1 MQYIREPK
9 DVDLIIKSEP
19 LTESARK
26 EISEFIR
33 EYRNKS
39 DLKPNILQSAI
50 PLPQTQHRITIA
62 CEPRHVIGKRL
73 KTWFYILL
81 ERQ

>member
-9 DVDLIIKSEP
+9 DVDPIIKSEP

-39 DLKPNILQSAI
+39 ALKPNIL
-50 PLPQTQHRITIA
+50 
-62 CEPRHVIGKRL
+62 
-73 KTWFYILL
+73 
-81 ERQ
+81 